1 MTDGIVIVD
10 DHTLIAEALALALRG
25 SGFPSVAVVPPRGD
39 DAALLEQICE
49 RQPALVLLD
58 IHLDDDRVGI
68 PLIGPLLERG
78 LSVIVLTASRDPVP
92 LAACIRAGAQGLVDK
107 AQPFAELA
115 SMIQSAIEG
124 APVLSMTLRAALL
137 ERADSD
143 TRRRARRDAPFSAL
157 TPREAQVL
165 AALMRGLAAD
175 AISLEM
181 GTTLATVRTH
191 VRSLL
196 SKLNVNTQLAAVAA
210 AYAAEWQPT
219 RAD

>member
-25 SGFPSVAVVPPRGD
+25 SDLPSVAVVPPSGD
-39 DAALLEQICE
+39 DAALLERIGE
-49 RQPALVLLD
+49 RRPALVLLD
-58 IHLDDDRVGI
+58 IHLDGDRVGI
-68 PLIGPLLERG
+68 PLIAPLLEQG
-78 LSVIVLTASRDPVP
+78 LSVIVLTASRDPIL

-115 SMIQSAIEG
+115 SMIRSALEG

-143 TRRRARRDAPFSAL
+143 ERLRARRDAPFRAL
-157 TPREAQVL
+157 TPREAEVL
-165 AALMRGLAAD
+165 ASLMRGLAAE
-175 AISLEM
+175 AISLEI
-181 GTTLATVRTH
+181 GTTVATVRTH
-191 VRSLL
+191 VRALL

-210 AYAAEWQPT
+210 AYAAQWQPPEG
-219 RAD
+219 